1 MGSASAGSR
10 DINTAWL
17 VLKNKETT
25 TVFHEN
31 YKAILLMQKLIFL
44 SLPI

>member
-1 MGSASAGSR
+1 MGSVPAGSH

-17 VLKNKETT
+17 LFQNKETT

-44 SLPI
+44 SLQI